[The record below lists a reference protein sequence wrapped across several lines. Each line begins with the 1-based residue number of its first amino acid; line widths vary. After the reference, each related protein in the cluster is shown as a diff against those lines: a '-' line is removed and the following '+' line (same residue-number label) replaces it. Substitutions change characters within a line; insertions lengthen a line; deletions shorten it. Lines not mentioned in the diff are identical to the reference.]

1 MKEGRTM
8 NTVRY
13 VLFCVTVLALC
24 CVATRADDAE
34 KKEPSFRGKTLS
46 ELQKELKDKDAEVRR
61 NAALGIGYIGP
72 EAKPA
77 APALAAALKDG
88 DKNVRLAVAT
98 ALWRLGP
105 NARAAAPGLLDAFK
119 SDEEI
124 QVRVMAAYALG
135 KIGPEKGVV
144 AALAGALNGDAIVVR
159 RAAAFAL
166 GEIGPGAKDAV
177 TELIALFRDTDVIAS
192 KNAGQALKKIDP
204 DAATKAGVK

>member
-1 MKEGRTM
+1 M
-8 NTVRY
+8 NIARLF
-13 VLFCVTVLALC
+13 VLSI
-24 CVATRADDAE
+24 ATLSLIGAPVPADDAE

-61 NAALGIGYIGP
+61 NAALGIGYIGA

-77 APALAAALKDG
+77 APALAAALKDS

-105 NARAAAPGLLDAFK
+105 NGKAAAPGLIDAFK
-119 SDEEI
+119 SDEEP
-124 QVRVMAAYALG
+124 QVRVMAAFALG

-144 AALAGALNGDAIVVR
+144 AVLAGALKGDAIVVR

-192 KNAGQALKKIDP
+192 KNAAQALKKIDP